1 MYRIWGYMG
10 LYEAIGKE
18 NGSYY
23 SIGFRDWEL
32 HDMHLRSRACT
43 RGMACDSFVQVSLN
57 CFI

>member
-1 MYRIWGYMG
+1 MG
-10 LYEAIGKE
+10 LYGDSGKE
-18 NGSYY
+18 NGNYY

-32 HDMHLRSRACT
+32 HDMHLRSRPCT